1 MKGLSQEAKREL
13 QLKINSLKE
22 DMKILR
28 KERHNP
34 FVRDGKVDM
43 DAYLE
48 FVTEFNEFINHAPKP
63 FKKIIDHDMRL

>member
-1 MKGLSQEAKREL
+1 MKGLSQEAKREF